1 MCVMFSVLAVPCS
14 VIDVSVGVVMLLLA
28 RLNFIIMM
36 PILFVRTY
44 GVRNFLVANI
54 DKLDGF
60 NIINECGD
68 EYSRIDIEMVEAGL
82 KEGMVRT
89 RKMFIL
95 MWIMMAWVM
104 LEAAVLLIAFVAAM
118 FNECTRGIDC

>member
-1 MCVMFSVLAVPCS
+1 MCVIFSVLAIPCS
-14 VIDVSVGVVMLLLA
+14 VIDVSIGGIVASLI

-44 GVRNFLVANI
+44 GVRNFLAANI
-54 DKLDGF
+54 EKLDGF

-68 EYSRIDIEMVEAGL
+68 EYSRIDIEMVESGL

-104 LEAAVLLIAFVAAM
+104 LEVAVFLIAFVAAM